1 MTSSGMREHIICHA
15 GVLDNHLIIFILV
28 PSLHMKSERP

>member
-1 MTSSGMREHIICHA
+1 MTSSGMREHIIYHA
-15 GVLDNHLIIFILV
+15 GVLVNHLIMYILV